1 MAQEEKEVE
10 RMLSIEIGNS
20 LGVHS
25 EVLELCL
32 TLRDNTWE
40 NDENTMLNS
49 HSPGLE
55 YET

>member
-10 RMLSIEIGNS
+10 RMLPIEIGNS

-32 TLRDNTWE
+32 TLTDNTWE